1 MIKIIELSTNKI
13 IRVNNMSN
21 AVSVLKNYY
30 KINYMECKVPMCLL
44 IYTIILNNGDE
55 FTDTVENL
63 IKKFK

>member
-13 IRVNNMSN
+13 IRVNNISD
-21 AVSVLKNYY
+21 AVSVLEDYY
-30 KINYMECKVPMCLL
+30 RINHIECEVPVCLL
-44 IYTIILNNGDE
+44 VYTIVLNNGDE

>member
-13 IRVNNMSN
+13 IRVNNIPN

-30 KINYMECKVPMCLL
+30 KINHNECKVPVCLL
-44 IYTIILNNGDE
+44 VYTIILNNGDE
-55 FTDTVENL
+55 FTDTIENL